1 MGPVAQQDRPRE
13 RALAVLCGAE
23 RGTFVDSLLEASR
36 REFDGRDSAFILEL
50 VYGVLRQRSLL
61 DWTLDRFSA
70 NPLGTT
76 DIETRNILR
85 LGAYQLL
92 FLDKVPASAAVNT
105 STELAKEYGRKS
117 GYVNG
122 LLRNLERNR
131 NSLPRPA
138 YDDPVRQLSVLHS
151 HPEWLVRRWVARFG
165 QERTE
170 KLLAACN
177 RPAPLVIRMN
187 TLRTTRD
194 ELMQT
199 LIAEGA
205 EARVT
210 QYSSAGLELL
220 SSPGLN
226 NLASF
231 REGRFLVQDEA
242 AQLVGMMVAPAPGET
257 VLDACAAPGGKA
269 THLAEL
275 MGDQGSV
282 VALDSDA
289 GRLNRVAENS
299 ARLGTT
305 IVRPVVG
312 NAAIYRETLFDKVL
326 VDAPCSGLGVLRRHP
341 DGRWTKGE
349 KIVAERRTVQR
360 NILANCATLL
370 KPGGALV
377 YATCTTEPEENEDL
391 IKAFIASRHGE
402 FRIDD
407 PRPYLPH
414 PAGPLVGPEG
424 FFRTYPDEP
433 SLDGFFGVRIVRMRT
448 QECSH
453 VSKF

>member
-1 MGPVAQQDRPRE
+1 MPVAQKDRPRE

-23 RGTFVDSLLEASR
+23 RGTFADSLLEAAR

-131 NSLPRPA
+131 TSLPRPA
-138 YDDPVRQLSVLHS
+138 YDDPVRQLSVQYS
-151 HPEWLVRRWVARFG
+151 HPGWLVRRWIARYG
-165 QERTE
+165 QERTG
-170 KLLAACN
+170 KLLAASN
-177 RPAPLVIRMN
+177 RPAPLVIRAN
-187 TLRTTRD
+187 ILRTTRD
-194 ELMQT
+194 ELRQA
-199 LIAEGA
+199 LAAEGA
-205 EARVT
+205 ETRETTYA
-210 QYSSAGLELL
+210 SAGLELL

-242 AQLVGMMVAPAPGET
+242 AQLAGMMVAPAPGDT

-289 GRLNRVAENS
+289 GRLIRVAENS
-299 ARLGTT
+299 IRLGTT
-305 IVRPVVG
+305 IVRSVVG
-312 NAAIYRETLFDKVL
+312 NAAIYREGLFDKVL

-341 DGRWTKGE
+341 DGRWNKSE
-349 KIVAERRTVQR
+349 KIVAERQAVQR
-360 NILANCATLL
+360 SILTNCASLV
-370 KPGGALV
+370 KPGGALI

-391 IKAFIASRHGE
+391 INAFIASRRSE

-407 PRPYLPH
+407 AAPYLP
-414 PAGPLVGPEG
+414 PSAGPLVGPEG
-424 FFRTYPDEP
+424 FFRTFPDEP
-433 SLDGFFGVRIVRMRT
+433 SLDGFFGARLVRAT
-448 QECSH
+448 
-453 VSKF
+453 